1 VAPSLELIQIAT
13 KDKVYIFLTQVE
25 NKKQLKEGLI
35 EIFENSEIEKIGL
48 NVKND
53 IKEISSYL
61 DTASFVA

>member
-1 VAPSLELIQIAT
+1 MELIQIAT